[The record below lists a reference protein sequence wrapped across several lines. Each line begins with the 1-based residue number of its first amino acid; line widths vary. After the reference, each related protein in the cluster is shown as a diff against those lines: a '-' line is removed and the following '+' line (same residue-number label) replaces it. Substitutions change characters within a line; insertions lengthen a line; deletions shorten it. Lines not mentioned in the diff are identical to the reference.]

1 MIMIFY
7 DSVAPQLIPE
17 GGPACL
23 YYDGIYAA
31 EPAAADR
38 FKAVRWITVFGDYEH
53 CGIADY
59 ETGNEVYSKPGAI
72 EAFVRGRMEMGKR
85 ARVYCNRVSL
95 AEVRQRLEGLD
106 WLLWIATLDGD
117 QLSPSYA
124 TNLWAVQY
132 AGGVNATFDISVL
145 YGAW

>member
-7 DSVAPQLIPE
+7 DSTDPSMIPE

-23 YYDGIYAA
+23 YYDGDYAA
-31 EPAAADR
+31 HAGAADR
-38 FKAVRWITVFGDYEH
+38 FKAVRWITVTGDYEH
-53 CGIADY
+53 CGIADF
-59 ETGNEVYSKPGAI
+59 EPGNPVYGPGRLI
-72 EAFVRGRMEMGKR
+72 DFVRGRMQMKKR
-85 ARVYCNRVSL
+85 ARVYCNRVDL
-95 AEVRQRLEGLD
+95 PDVRNLLEGLD

-117 QLSPSYA
+117 QLSASYA

-132 AGGVNATFDISVL
+132 AGGVSAAYDTSVL